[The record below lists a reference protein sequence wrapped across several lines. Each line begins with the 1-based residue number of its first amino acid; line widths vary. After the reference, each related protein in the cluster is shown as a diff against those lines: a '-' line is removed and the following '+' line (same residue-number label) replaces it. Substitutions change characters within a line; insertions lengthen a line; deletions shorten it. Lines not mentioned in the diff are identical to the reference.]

1 MPRGVTTGGGWVVI
15 DGRGKSCAGVI
26 AALEKQTQADHSSM
40 VETILGD
47 ALNIFDVILWTEKGG
62 HVLINQR
69 DEGDGT
75 VRVLIQPKA

>member
-1 MPRGVTTGGGWVVI
+1 M
-15 DGRGKSCAGVI
+15 I
-26 AALEKQTQADHSSM
+26 AALEKQTQAAHSSM

-47 ALNIFDVILWTEKGG
+47 ALNIFDVILWTEKEG

>member
-1 MPRGVTTGGGWVVI
+1 MIKKVSSFKHVFSFTS
-15 DGRGKSCAGVI
+15 D
-26 AALEKQTQADHSSM
+26 EKKQNKADHTSM

-62 HVLINQR
+62 HALINQR

>member
-1 MPRGVTTGGGWVVI
+1 
-15 DGRGKSCAGVI
+15 
-26 AALEKQTQADHSSM
+26 M

-62 HVLINQR
+62 HVLVNQR